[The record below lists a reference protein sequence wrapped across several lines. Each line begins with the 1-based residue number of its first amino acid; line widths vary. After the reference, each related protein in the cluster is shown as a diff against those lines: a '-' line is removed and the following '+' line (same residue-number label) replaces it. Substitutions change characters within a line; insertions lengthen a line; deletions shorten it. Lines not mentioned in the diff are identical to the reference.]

1 MIIIKLKG
9 NKMTQEL
16 IADILSENLVEST
29 EQFNS
34 ILGDKIAVKILE
46 AKIDVAKSLFAQDL
60 SEAGE

>member
-1 MIIIKLKG
+1 
-9 NKMTQEL
+9 MTQEL
-16 IADILSENLVEST
+16 IADILSENLVESK
-29 EQFNS
+29 EHFNS